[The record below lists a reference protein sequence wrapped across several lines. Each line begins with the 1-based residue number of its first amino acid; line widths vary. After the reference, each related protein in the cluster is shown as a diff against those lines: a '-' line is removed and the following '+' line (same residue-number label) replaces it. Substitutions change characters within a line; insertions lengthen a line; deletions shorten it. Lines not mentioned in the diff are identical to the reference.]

1 VAESEESKIFL
12 KQVKIYV
19 NKNPKQTFIII
30 NAFCDM
36 KTPRHLYKL
45 RVSNVVMINLFVIAN
60 DKRFKEIMSNNIQS
74 FTDNFDWF
82 SKNVEI
88 ANRGC
93 EIIAKDLEI
102 FTRS

>member
-1 VAESEESKIFL
+1 
-12 KQVKIYV
+12 
-19 NKNPKQTFIII
+19 
-30 NAFCDM
+30 M